1 MDSLRNTGALLGR
14 IMLAFIFVSS
24 GIEKISGPAG
34 TMQYMAS
41 AGLPHSLVPELFVL
55 SVIVELLGGLMLVF
69 GWHAELAALIMFL
82 WLIPV
87 TISSTWQRERP
98 IEWEKNLAIM
108 GGLLMVA
115 VLRARRVQRRRARGP
130 PTPPD
135 ARRGR
140 RQLENASAMR
150 ADRYR
155 PSAAPRSRTH
165 GALAMCY

>member
-14 IMLAFIFVSS
+14 IMLAFIFVTA

-55 SVIVELLGGLMLVF
+55 TVIVELGGGLMLVF

-82 WLIPV
+82 WFIPV
-87 TISSTWQRERP
+87 TLIFHVSTGQT

-115 VLRARRVQRRRARGP
+115 VYGPGGFSLHAARGGHS
-130 PTPPD
+130 T
-135 ARRGR
+135 A
-140 RQLENASAMR
+140 
-150 ADRYR
+150 
-155 PSAAPRSRTH
+155 
-165 GALAMCY
+165 

>member
-14 IMLAFIFVSS
+14 IMLAFIFVMA

-69 GWHAELAALIMFL
+69 GWHAELVAFIMLL
-82 WLIPV
+82 WFIPV
-87 TISSTWQRERP
+87 TLAFHVATGQT
-98 IEWEKNLAIM
+98 IEWMKNLAIM

-115 VLRARRVQRRRARGP
+115 VYGPGGYSLDARG
-130 PTPPD
+130 
-135 ARRGR
+135 GR
-140 RQLENASAMR
+140 H
-150 ADRYR
+150 
-155 PSAAPRSRTH
+155 AA
-165 GALAMCY
+165 